1 MILEFNKINELANKH
16 YDLDLDLTDI
26 SINDAII
33 KQLNYVQGSL
43 DIVLVDNDS
52 IDLIFDVTYNVDY
65 LDARTLEPLVV
76 DFKLQD
82 DIMLTDNQVKAEDLD
97 IDYINEEIDVKTLV
111 SELILVN
118 IPFNYS
124 QAPANYAVDNQD
136 DNTYQPF
143 AGIFG
148 NKEE

>member
-33 KQLNYVQGSL
+33 KQLNHVQGSL

-124 QAPANYAVDNQD
+124 QAPANYAVDSQD

>member
-1 MILEFNKINELANKH
+1 MILEFNKVNELANKH
-16 YDLDLDLTDI
+16 YDLNLDLTDF

-33 KQLNYVQGSL
+33 KQLNRVQGTL

-82 DIMLTDNQVKAEDLD
+82 DIMLTDNQVKAEELD

-124 QAPANYAVDNQD
+124 QAPANYAVDSQD

>member
-16 YDLDLDLTDI
+16 YDLYLDLTDI

-97 IDYINEEIDVKTLV
+97 IDYIHEEIDVKTLV

-124 QAPANYAVDNQD
+124 QAPANYAVDSQD

>member
-16 YDLDLDLTDI
+16 YDLDLDLIDI

-43 DIVLVDNDS
+43 DVVLVDNDS

-124 QAPANYAVDNQD
+124 QAPANYAVDSQD

>member
-33 KQLNYVQGSL
+33 KRLNRVQGSL

-76 DFKLQD
+76 DFALQE

-124 QAPANYAVDNQD
+124 QAPANYAVDSQD

-143 AGIFG
+143 VGIFG

>member
-26 SINDAII
+26 SIKDAII

-124 QAPANYAVDNQD
+124 QAPANYAVDSQD

>member
-26 SINDAII
+26 TINDAII
-33 KQLNYVQGSL
+33 KQLNRVQGSL

-52 IDLIFDVTYNVDY
+52 IDLIFDVNYNVDY

-76 DFKLQD
+76 DFTLQD

-124 QAPANYAVDNQD
+124 QAPANYAVDSQD

>member
-26 SINDAII
+26 SIKDAII

-52 IDLIFDVTYNVDY
+52 IDLIFDVTYNIDY

-124 QAPANYAVDNQD
+124 QAPANYAVDSQD

>member
-16 YDLDLDLTDI
+16 YDLDLDLIDI

-124 QAPANYAVDNQD
+124 QAPANYAVDSQD

>member
-33 KQLNYVQGSL
+33 KQLNRAQGSL

-76 DFKLQD
+76 DFTLQD

-111 SELILVN
+111 SELMLVN

-124 QAPANYAVDNQD
+124 QAPANYAVDSKD

>member
-1 MILEFNKINELANKH
+1 MILEFDKINELANKH

-33 KQLNYVQGSL
+33 KQLNHVQGSL

-124 QAPANYAVDNQD
+124 QAPANYAVDSQN

>member
-33 KQLNYVQGSL
+33 KQLNRVQGSL

-76 DFKLQD
+76 DFTLQD

-124 QAPANYAVDNQD
+124 QAPANYAVDSQD

>member
-16 YDLDLDLTDI
+16 YDLDLDLTDT

-33 KQLNYVQGSL
+33 KQLNHVQGSL
-43 DIVLVDNDS
+43 DIVLIDNDS

-76 DFKLQD
+76 DFALQD

-97 IDYINEEIDVKTLV
+97 IDYVNEEIDVKTLV

-124 QAPANYAVDNQD
+124 QAPANYAVDSQD

>member
-33 KQLNYVQGSL
+33 KKLNRVQGSL

-124 QAPANYAVDNQD
+124 QAPANYAVDSQD

>member
-26 SINDAII
+26 SIKDAII

-124 QAPANYAVDNQD
+124 QAPVNYAVDSQD

-143 AGIFG
+143 AGIFD

>member
-16 YDLDLDLTDI
+16 YDLELDLTDI

-43 DIVLVDNDS
+43 DIVSVDNDS

-124 QAPANYAVDNQD
+124 QAPANYAVDSQD

>member
-26 SINDAII
+26 SIDDAII

-43 DIVLVDNDS
+43 DVVLVDNDS
-52 IDLIFDVTYNVDY
+52 IDLIFDVTYNVNY

-124 QAPANYAVDNQD
+124 QAPANYAVDSQD
-136 DNTYQPF
+136 DNTYKPF
-143 AGIFG
+143 SGIFG

>member
-33 KQLNYVQGSL
+33 KQLNRAQGSL

-76 DFKLQD
+76 DFTLQD

-124 QAPANYAVDNQD
+124 QAPANYAVDSQD

>member
-26 SINDAII
+26 SIKDAII
-33 KQLNYVQGSL
+33 KQLNYVRGSL

-124 QAPANYAVDNQD
+124 QAPANYAVDSQD

>member
-33 KQLNYVQGSL
+33 KQLNRVQGGL

-76 DFKLQD
+76 DFTLQD

-124 QAPANYAVDNQD
+124 QAPANYAVDSQD

>member
-33 KQLNYVQGSL
+33 KQLNRVQGSL

-97 IDYINEEIDVKTLV
+97 IDFVNEEIDIKTLV

-124 QAPANYAVDNQD
+124 QAPANYAVDSQD

>member
-82 DIMLTDNQVKAEDLD
+82 DIMLTDNQNKAEDLD

-124 QAPANYAVDNQD
+124 QAPANYAVDSQD

>member
-16 YDLDLDLTDI
+16 YDLDLDLTNI

-124 QAPANYAVDNQD
+124 QAPANYAVDSLD

>member
-26 SINDAII
+26 SIKDAII

-43 DIVLVDNDS
+43 DIVLVDKDS

-124 QAPANYAVDNQD
+124 QAPANYAVDSQD

>member
-1 MILEFNKINELANKH
+1 MILEFNKVNELANKH
-16 YDLDLDLTDI
+16 YDLNLDLTDI

-33 KQLNYVQGSL
+33 KQLNRVQGSL

-82 DIMLTDNQVKAEDLD
+82 DIMLTDNQVKAEELD

-124 QAPANYAVDNQD
+124 QAPANYAVDSQD

>member
-1 MILEFNKINELANKH
+1 MILEFNKINELDNKH

-33 KQLNYVQGSL
+33 KQLNRVQGSL

-82 DIMLTDNQVKAEDLD
+82 DIMLTDNQVKAEELD

-124 QAPANYAVDNQD
+124 QAPANYAVDSQD

>member
-33 KQLNYVQGSL
+33 KQLNYVQGNL

-124 QAPANYAVDNQD
+124 QAPANYAVDSQD

>member
-33 KQLNYVQGSL
+33 KQLNRVQGSL
-43 DIVLVDNDS
+43 DIVLVDDDS

-76 DFKLQD
+76 DFTLQD

-97 IDYINEEIDVKTLV
+97 IDYINEEIDIKTLV

-124 QAPANYAVDNQD
+124 QAPANYAVDSQD

>member
-124 QAPANYAVDNQD
+124 QAPANYAVDSQD

-143 AGIFG
+143 AGIFS

>member
-43 DIVLVDNDS
+43 DVVLVDKDS

-124 QAPANYAVDNQD
+124 QAPANYAVDSQD

>member
-33 KQLNYVQGSL
+33 KQLNRVQGSL

-65 LDARTLEPLVV
+65 LDARTLEPLIV
-76 DFKLQD
+76 DFTLQD

-124 QAPANYAVDNQD
+124 QAPANYAVDSQD

>member
-16 YDLDLDLTDI
+16 YDLNLDLTDI

-33 KQLNYVQGSL
+33 KQLNRVQGSL

-82 DIMLTDNQVKAEDLD
+82 DIMLTDNQVKAEELD

-124 QAPANYAVDNQD
+124 QAPANYAVDSQD

>member
-33 KQLNYVQGSL
+33 KQLNRVQGSL

-76 DFKLQD
+76 DFTLQD

-124 QAPANYAVDNQD
+124 QAPANYAVDRQD
-136 DNTYQPF
+136 DNKYQPF

>member
-43 DIVLVDNDS
+43 DIVLVNNDS

-82 DIMLTDNQVKAEDLD
+82 DIMLTDNQNKAEDLD

-124 QAPANYAVDNQD
+124 QAPANYAVDSQD

>member
-1 MILEFNKINELANKH
+1 MILEFNKINELVNKH
-16 YDLDLDLTDI
+16 YDLELDLTDI

-124 QAPANYAVDNQD
+124 QAPANYAVDSQD

>member
-1 MILEFNKINELANKH
+1 MILEFNKINELANEH

-33 KQLNYVQGSL
+33 KKLNYVQGSL

-124 QAPANYAVDNQD
+124 QAPANYAVDSQD

>member
-16 YDLDLDLTDI
+16 YDLELDLTDI
-26 SINDAII
+26 GINDAII

-52 IDLIFDVTYNVDY
+52 IDLIFDVIYNVDY

-124 QAPANYAVDNQD
+124 QAPANYAVDSQD

>member
-16 YDLDLDLTDI
+16 YDLELDLTDI

-33 KQLNYVQGSL
+33 KQLNYAQGSL

-82 DIMLTDNQVKAEDLD
+82 DIMLTDNKVKAEDLD

-124 QAPANYAVDNQD
+124 QAPANYAVDSQD

>member
-43 DIVLVDNDS
+43 DFVLVDNDS

-124 QAPANYAVDNQD
+124 QAPTNYAVDSQD

>member
-33 KQLNYVQGSL
+33 KQLNYVQGNL

-97 IDYINEEIDVKTLV
+97 IDYIHEEIDVKTLV

-124 QAPANYAVDNQD
+124 QAPANYAVDSQD